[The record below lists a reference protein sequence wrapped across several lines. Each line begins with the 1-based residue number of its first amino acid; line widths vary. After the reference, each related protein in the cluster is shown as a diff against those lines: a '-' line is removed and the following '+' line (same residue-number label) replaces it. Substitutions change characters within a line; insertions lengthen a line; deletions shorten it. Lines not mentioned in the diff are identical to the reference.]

1 MNRQVKYKLRTYES
15 FINYSLINHHN
26 HHHQTKIQR
35 KQTGNRVTLRLFFVV
50 KSCSNGKLAVRDETA
65 EKRIS
70 SAVKQKLPADT
81 HFPRKTNTAVNTNSA
96 ARLEIPR

>member
-1 MNRQVKYKLRTYES
+1 MLRTYES
-15 FINYSLINHHN
+15 FINYSLINRHN

-35 KQTGNRVTLRLFFVV
+35 KQTGNRVTLRSFFVV

-70 SAVKQKLPADT
+70 SAVKQKLHTFAAE
-81 HFPRKTNTAVNTNSA
+81 KTNTAVNTNSA
-96 ARLEIPR
+96 ARLEIPRSAENCGP